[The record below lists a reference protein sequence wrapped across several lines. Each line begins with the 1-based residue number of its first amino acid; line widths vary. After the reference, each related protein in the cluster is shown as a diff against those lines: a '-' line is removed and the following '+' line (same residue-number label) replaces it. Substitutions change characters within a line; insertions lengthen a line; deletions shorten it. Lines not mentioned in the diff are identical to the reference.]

1 VKYDVTPSQ
10 RAMVLHQSVHPTDN
24 SFDLAFLWKLQGT
37 IDVPRLDAA
46 VSWVIGEMTAFRTS
60 FSTAS
65 GQLAA
70 EVHQTR
76 PRVERIELS
85 TAMTEAEAESQLL
98 ALMKEAVTLDPF
110 GLSSRSQVECRMAET
125 PNAVYITLRAA
136 HIAGDVYACYEML
149 DAMSACYDASD
160 AEWPRITARL
170 REHPGSLPVT
180 TPSKASLASLAKL
193 YEHVD
198 SFANANIA
206 AARVGGRCAGRRR
219 THQISREVVTR
230 LRESDSYAE
239 FGPVAVLY
247 AAYAAMV
254 HRVCGTDRFIV
265 GVPVA
270 DRSGV
275 GGKTASGFFVNTLPL
290 PLQVDQSTTWHELL
304 AETRR
309 GLSTLQRARS
319 AYPLTIHHDEACPQV
334 TNQALDNAVTYYKRE
349 LKPEFSGMKTTSLHV
364 PRSTVS
370 YPIMVTFADGDDT
383 ISIELSTAEDYEHAD
398 LGAELTKALDC
409 IADSPTARVIQPD
422 YGLSSAAAVDETPL
436 SVETVWGRIQSI
448 AVNRPADTAV
458 RAERTLTYRELVD
471 QSRSVAEGLNRTEAS
486 HYVVQA
492 LPKSADAVVAFLGIM
507 ASGRICVPV
516 DPATPTAR
524 LEHIIQ
530 TLTEDEPG
538 QVTVIAARS
547 GRHRVQEIASADTV
561 SFEALIGGVAEAS
574 VNESETHRTAYVIF
588 TSGSTGRPKG
598 VEVEHS
604 GLIPLFDGA
613 AKTMRFTSQDTWIW
627 LHSSNFDYSIWEV
640 FCPLALGAT
649 LCIPDEHTQSDPTAL
664 AEYLA
669 LEKISVLCETPAGL
683 KRFGRLVTERHELFS
698 SVRVLTVGGE
708 PFCARELLPWRTLTS
723 SGMNVFNMYGLTE
736 NTIVATILPMDVVH
750 PDTTT
755 NLIGFTVESL
765 DGVCLDPYGRTALRG
780 LPGELYLAG
789 VGVARGYLGLP
800 AETSKRFQHRQQRNG
815 TVRRWLA
822 TGDRCRET
830 DLGLAYIGRNDNQV
844 QLRGFR
850 VELGELE
857 TTAMLCNGIESAAAA
872 KIDSPDGPYLAL
884 WYAGHASTQA
894 VLDHMRRALPTYM
907 VPAVVEQRSELPT
920 TINGKTDTAALTAAL
935 RNRSVIRQSSAI
947 GTTPRDLESVICEIW
962 TEVTGQSNVVPSS
975 RLFDIGGTSLDAVE
989 ITRRLNDLP
998 RPISIDVVDLFE
1010 HTTPSELASFIEA
1023 RERREDAP

>member
-1 VKYDVTPSQ
+1 MKYDVTPSQ
-10 RAMVLHQSVHPTDN
+10 RAMVLHQSVHPTDD
-24 SFDLAFLWKLQGT
+24 SFDLAFLWKLQGR
-37 IDVPRLDAA
+37 IDVSRLDAA
-46 VSWVIGEMTAFRTS
+46 VSWVLSEMTAFRTS

-65 GQLAA
+65 GDLVA

-85 TAMTEAEAESQLL
+85 TALTEAEAESQLL
-98 ALMKEAVTLDPF
+98 ALMREAVTLEPF
-110 GLSSRSQVECRMAET
+110 GLSSPSQAQCRLAVT
-125 PNAVYITLRAA
+125 PTAVYITLRAA
-136 HIAGDVYACYEML
+136 HIAGDAYACYEML
-149 DAMSACYDASD
+149 DAMSACYDASES
-160 AEWPRITARL
+160 EWPRITARL

-180 TPSKASLASLAKL
+180 TPGQATLDSLAEL
-193 YEHVD
+193 YAHVD
-198 SFANANIA
+198 SFANANVT
-206 AARVGGRCAGRRR
+206 AARVGGRFAGRRYM
-219 THQISREVVTR
+219 HQISREVVKR
-230 LRESDSYAE
+230 LRQSDSYAD

-254 HRVCGTDRFIV
+254 HRVCGTDRFII

-290 PLQVDQSTTWHELL
+290 PLQVDPTTTWQELL

-349 LKPEFSGMKTTSLHV
+349 LKPDFSGIETTSLDV

-370 YPIMVTFADGDDT
+370 YPIMVTFADGEDT
-383 ISIELSTAEDYEHAD
+383 ISIELSTAEAYEHAD
-398 LGAELTKALDC
+398 LGAELVKALEC
-409 IADSPTARVIQPD
+409 IADNPAARIVQPD
-422 YGLSSAAAVDETPL
+422 YRPSAAADDETPL
-436 SVETVWGRIQSI
+436 SVETVWRRIQSV
-448 AVNRPADTAV
+448 ATERPTGPAV

-471 QSRSVAEGLNRTEAS
+471 QSRCVAEGLNRAGAS

-507 ASGRICVPV
+507 ASGRVCVPV

-524 LEHIIQ
+524 LRHIVE
-530 TLTEDEPG
+530 TLTEDVPG
-538 QVTVIAARS
+538 KVTVIAAR
-547 GRHRVQEIASADTV
+547 GGQHPAQEIASADIV
-561 SFEALIGGVAEAS
+561 LFGALIDNAAEAS
-574 VNESETHRTAYVIF
+574 VNECETDRTAYVIF

-598 VEVEHS
+598 VDVGHS

-613 AKTMRFTSQDTWIW
+613 AMTMRFTAKDTWIW

-649 LCIPDEHTQSDPTAL
+649 LCIPDEQTQSDPAAL
-664 AEYLA
+664 AEYVA
-669 LEKISVLCETPAGL
+669 SEKVSVLCETPAGL
-683 KRFGRLVTERHELFS
+683 KRFGRLVAERRQLFS
-698 SVRVLTVGGE
+698 SVRILTVGGE
-708 PFCARELLPWRTLTS
+708 TFCARELLAWRTLIM

-736 NTIVATILPMDVVH
+736 NTIVGTILPMDLVH
-750 PDTTT
+750 PDSTT
-755 NLIGFTVESL
+755 NLIGFPVQSL
-765 DGVCLDPYGRTALRG
+765 DAVCLDPYGRIALPG

-789 VGVARGYLGLP
+789 VGLARGYLGLP
-800 AETSKRFQHRQQRNG
+800 TETSQRFQHLRQPDG

-822 TGDRCRET
+822 TGDRCRDT
-830 DLGLAYIGRNDNQV
+830 DLGLAYLGRSDNQV

-850 VELGELE
+850 IELGELE
-857 TTAMLCNGIESAAAA
+857 TTAMLCNGIEFAAAA

-884 WYAGHASTQA
+884 WYAGQASTQT
-894 VLDHMRRALPTYM
+894 VLDHVRRALPAYM

-920 TINGKTDTAALTAAL
+920 TINGKTDTAALTTAL
-935 RNRSVIRQSSAI
+935 RNRSVVRQPSAI
-947 GTTPRDLESVICEIW
+947 GTAPRDLEGVICEIW
-962 TEVTGQSNVVPSS
+962 TEVTGHPNVMPSS

-1023 RERREDAP
+1023 RERREDAR